1 MIVSDV
7 LMIYS
12 GAVLF
17 DVHPVL
23 TIAIGFVPLMPY
35 PYVPSALI
43 PDIIGVIVNALPMIL
58 AGESITGDVALAW
71 RTLASIPNF
80 THLLIFMSE
89 FNRKD
94 VRENLLLSIKPSCEY

>member
-1 MIVSDV
+1 M
-7 LMIYS
+7 
-12 GAVLF
+12 
-17 DVHPVL
+17 HPVL

-89 FNRKD
+89 FKRND
-94 VRENLLLSIKPSCEY
+94 VRENLLLSIKPSCE